1 MTALAYRYTAMDR
14 QGRRVSGQTNAAS
27 ESDAYRALSA
37 QGLVPLSLR
46 ADRVDGWLSLQRRTR
61 VRVREIA
68 QFTEQLAVLVNA
80 RIPLGEALMG
90 IAEQEPN
97 ARLAAIV
104 TEIAASVQSGK
115 PLAAA
120 MEPHAGLFGRTYI
133 DTIRAA
139 EATGSLVKVLEHL
152 ADMLART
159 EATRQTVRNALTY
172 PACVMMVLVLGVG
185 FLMGYVVPKFGR
197 MFESRGVELPALTR
211 ALLETST
218 LAREWWMV
226 WVPGLV
232 VGGIALMRWSR
243 TAAGGAAM
251 ERLLGRV
258 PVVGP
263 MLRAMAMARF
273 CHVFSLSLSSGV
285 GLIDALDLAGR
296 ACGRIGLESDARRI
310 AERVRTGGRLTDA
323 MAACASFNP
332 MTRRM
337 LSAGETSGE
346 LPRMAAVV
354 ARQHDAQS
362 QNIARNLAV
371 IIEPLLVV
379 GIAAIVLI
387 VALAV
392 FLPMWDMVKL
402 VS

>member
-1 MTALAYRYTAMDR
+1 MSALAYRYTAMDR
-14 QGRRVSGQTNAAS
+14 QGRRVSGQTAATS
-27 ESDAYRALSA
+27 ESDAYRTLSA

-46 ADRVDGWLSLQRRTR
+46 ADQGGGWLSQQRRAR
-61 VRVREIA
+61 VRMREVA

-80 RIPLGEALMG
+80 RIPLAEALLS

-97 ARLAAIV
+97 PRLSAIV
-104 TEIAASVQSGK
+104 TELATGVQSGK
-115 PLAAA
+115 PLASVMDA
-120 MEPHAGLFGRTYI
+120 HAGVFGRTYI

-139 EATGSLVKVLEHL
+139 ESTGNLVKVLEHL

-172 PACVMMVLVLGVG
+172 PMCVMGVLVLGVG

-211 ALLETST
+211 VLLETST

-232 VGGIALMRWSR
+232 ISAVALVRWSR
-243 TAAGGAAM
+243 TASGGAAL
-251 ERLLGRV
+251 ERVIGRV

-263 MLRAMAMARF
+263 MLAAMAMARF

-285 GLIDALDLAGR
+285 GLIEALDLAGR
-296 ACGRIGLESDARRI
+296 ASGRANVQADARRI
-310 AERVRTGGRLTDA
+310 AERVRSGGRLTDA
-323 MAACASFNP
+323 MGVCESFTP

-337 LSAGETSGE
+337 LGAGETSGE
-346 LPRMAAVV
+346 LPRMASVV
-354 ARQHDAQS
+354 ARQYDAQS
-362 QNIARNLAV
+362 QNTAKNLAV
-371 IIEPLLVV
+371 VIEPILVV